1 MPSECSSDIKYEN
14 VRSKILSSEY
24 LDIMQTLRSAGEL
37 TRGDLFAATACAGSG
52 NTQIPWMNIDRLG
65 GEALPRATGTKCRK
79 MSAPL
84 ARSNSIAPYLIF
96 CSKLVYLFRVPLRQS
111 EKTGSGSTV
120 PFANFG
126 RLHIWAPPCLLK
138 VSSDSAASLSR
149 TSY

>member
-1 MPSECSSDIKYEN
+1 MLLLHCCA
-14 VRSKILSSEY
+14 L
-24 LDIMQTLRSAGEL
+24 LQTLRSAGEL

-52 NTQIPWMNIDRLG
+52 NTQIPWMNIDRRG

-84 ARSNSIAPYLIF
+84 ARSNSIVPYLIF
-96 CSKLVYLFRVPLRQS
+96 CSKLVYLFRIPLRQS

-126 RLHIWAPPCLLK
+126 RLHIWAPPCLK
-138 VSSDSAASLSR
+138 NAVGEPTGTSSPKGCGPSHRLRQAN
-149 TSY
+149 